1 MSDFS
6 FIVNPKAAKGGAARL
21 GERLQTELKARRLA
35 AEIHLTERA
44 GHATE
49 IARRSSARVVVAVGG
64 DGTIN
69 EVANGIVGTGRTL
82 GIIPSGSGNDLVK
95 SLDVPSAFDEA
106 LDTVLL
112 GSTLQMDV
120 GHVKCFK
127 EGAGFPDDIGR
138 DGRYFVNGIGIG
150 FDAAVAVR
158 TAEIAYL
165 RGVPLYLMAVFQT
178 LGKYRPPEFTVAFE
192 GGRRTFTGL
201 LIAIGNGRCA
211 GGGFYLTPRAEVND
225 GLLDLCMVNSLPI
238 HRIIRLMPKVMGGA
252 HEGDE
257 DVVFARSRQAV
268 VDGSTGFYVHADG
281 EIVGRDVTRVEA
293 YVCAERIPVLVRARG
308 GLT

>member
-1 MSDFS
+1 MIDFA
-6 FIVNPKAAKGGAARL
+6 FIVNPVAAKGGAAHL
-21 GERLQTELKARRLA
+21 GERLRNALKSKGLT
-35 AEIHLTERA
+35 AEVHLTERA

-49 IARRSSARVVVAVGG
+49 IARRTSANVVVAVGG

-95 SLDVPSAFDEA
+95 SLDVPSGFEEA
-106 LDTVLL
+106 LGTVLQ

-120 GHVKCFK
+120 GHVRCFK
-127 EGAGFPDDIGR
+127 AGEAFRDGIGR
-138 DGRYFVNGIGIG
+138 EGRYFVNGIGIG

-165 RGVPLYLMAVFQT
+165 RGVPLYLLAVFQT

-211 GGGFYLTPRAEVND
+211 GGGFYLTPRAAVND

-238 HRIIRLMPKVMGGA
+238 HRILRLMPKVMRGA

-257 DVVFARSRQAV
+257 NVVFARSRQIA

-293 YVCAERIPVLVRARG
+293 RICAEHIPVLVRARRG
-308 GLT
+308 AG